1 MTILTTEVPLRKIR
15 PKIVISINIV
25 PEIDSDRKQF
35 RSKALMNILK
45 KKEED
50 NKT

>member
-1 MTILTTEVPLRKIR
+1 MPDIARRAYLIN
-15 PKIVISINIV
+15 VIHANLV
-25 PEIDSDRKQF
+25 QEDDSDRKAF

-50 NKT
+50 NKNTL